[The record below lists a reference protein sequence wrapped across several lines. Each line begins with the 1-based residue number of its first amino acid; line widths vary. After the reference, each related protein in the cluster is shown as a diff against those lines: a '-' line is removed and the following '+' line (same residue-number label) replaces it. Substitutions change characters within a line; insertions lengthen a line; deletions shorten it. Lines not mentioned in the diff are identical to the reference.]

1 MGTLDAMTGTEARS
15 DKFSELI
22 ERVARQLIAI
32 EYDKGGAFIRTP
44 LLYPSGSTVVVRV
57 EQGDGRYFVSDWGLG
72 YQESDMQG
80 AALFYMRHARPIA
93 EAAGVGFD
101 NQAFFIMEASREQL
115 PGAIVTIANCS
126 QEATSQA
133 AYALAEK
140 TFEDSKERLYERL
153 VRIFSKAAGPNV
165 KVVSKNAKV
174 IGHSSTEWQIATIVR
189 LPGSRTQTIFEPV
202 TKHHNS
208 VAHASMKFHDIA
220 LLGNDAPARVAIVH
234 NKQEFGTYLQV
245 LSQSANVI
253 EDAVSDS
260 TIVRL
265 AKAA

>member
-1 MGTLDAMTGTEARS
+1 MTVTDARS
-15 DKFSELI
+15 IKFSELVDS
-22 ERVARQLIAI
+22 VARQLVAT
-32 EYDKGGAFIRTP
+32 EHDHNGSFIRTP

-57 EQGDGRYFVSDWGLG
+57 AQGQGRYFVSDWGLG

-80 AALFYMRHARPIA
+80 AALFYVRHARPIA

-101 NQAFFIMEASREQL
+101 NQAFFIMEATREQL
-115 PGAIVTIANCS
+115 AGAVITIANCS
-126 QEATSQA
+126 QEATIQA

-153 VRIFSKAAGPNV
+153 VKVFAKRAGPST
-165 KVVSKNAKV
+165 KVVTKNARV
-174 IGHSSTEWQIATIVR
+174 IGHSATEWPIATIVR
-189 LPGSRTQTIFEPV
+189 LPGSRLQTIFEPV

-220 LLGNDAPARVAIVH
+220 LLGKEAPARVAVVH
-234 NKQEFGTYLQV
+234 NKKEFGTYLQV

-253 EDAVSDS
+253 DDDVADS
-260 TIVRL
+260 TIIRL
-265 AKAA
+265 AEAA